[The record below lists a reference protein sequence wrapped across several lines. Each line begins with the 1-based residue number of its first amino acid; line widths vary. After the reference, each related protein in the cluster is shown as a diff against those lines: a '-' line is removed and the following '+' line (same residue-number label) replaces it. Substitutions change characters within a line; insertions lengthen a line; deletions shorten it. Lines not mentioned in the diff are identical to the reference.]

1 MFQFIWGIS
10 TSIIIFSFLYGIP
23 SLYSILKDLKKVV
36 WININSSKNNDR
48 DLYDP
53 PTILVILPFYKEDKN
68 SIEETFTSIV
78 KQKYPHEKIHVLII
92 LEKDDEETYRYVSEL
107 SNILL
112 NANIN
117 FKLVVNTSER
127 KGKAHSINNIV
138 NNLIEGTDIVVIFD
152 AGDKVIDELYLYK
165 VSYLIL
171 NYGYSIVGTKVYR
184 ISSNVIGRLSYID
197 TLLWYN
203 VGLPGLI
210 KFTRI
215 PLVSGEGLALS
226 KKFLDEIGG
235 LPEVLAED
243 AYLAILAIS
252 TNRNI
257 ALLDSIIFEGA
268 PSTIT
273 SYVKQRIRWYRGTLE
288 CFKDIITKHRHR
300 IKKKTLIAF
309 AITYLQPIALIAP
322 FISTITIISSIFIDV
337 PYITLLLAKVELIS
351 ISMAP
356 LYLLINMRYFDIIA
370 FLEPINWILQG
381 VVVLIALIPIKI
393 PWFRT
398 SSRAKINL
406 GDVHIKVIERL

>member
-36 WININSSKNNDR
+36 WININSSKNNNK
-48 DLYDP
+48 DLSDP

-78 KQKYPHEKIHVLII
+78 KQRYPHEKIHVLII
-92 LEKDDEETYRYVSEL
+92 LEKNDEETYRYVLEL

-138 NNLIEGTDIVVIFD
+138 NNLIEDIDIVVIFD
-152 AGDKVIDELYLYK
+152 AGDKVVDELYLYK

-210 KFTRI
+210 KFTKI

-243 AYLAILAIS
+243 AYLAILAVS

-288 CFKDIITKHRHR
+288 CFKDIITRHRHKIR
-300 IKKKTLIAF
+300 KKTLIAF

-322 FISTITIISSIFIDV
+322 FVSTITIVSSIFIDV
-337 PYITLLLAKVELIS
+337 PYIALLLAKVELIS
-351 ISMAP
+351 IFMAP
-356 LYLLINMRYFDIIA
+356 LYLLINMKYFDIVA
-370 FLEPINWILQG
+370 LLEPVNWILQG
-381 VVVLIALIPIKI
+381 LIVLIALIPIKI
-393 PWFRT
+393 SWFRT

-406 GDVHIKVIERL
+406 DDVHIKVIGRL